1 MSIALC
7 AMTLAMALLAGVL
20 VPPAALLFLTT
31 SYVRALTTACDAWW
45 MHRRFGTM
53 FLRFMYAQLP
63 WLIDKKMM
71 HLDGKKKAIELAA
84 ERPPHGAVAFVG
96 SSTFTYWRHLE
107 RDMEAAGVSVPC
119 FNAAFGGSWT
129 KHVLAYA
136 AELCTNWRPR
146 AVVYY
151 CGTNDL
157 NCGASEPGLSEVDS
171 AVKGFID
178 FHRTLHEALPGTP
191 VVYAAPTVTPFVAAR
206 GAELVAKFD
215 EVKSGIR
222 RYAAH
227 ACRERPD
234 SLIVVDSIAAPARSH
249 FGRLLNKTDAA
260 VRAARSSIAI
270 DSPNAFEVWIKRR
283 PETPERNR
291 SRSSSFCCF
300 MRR

>member
-1 MSIALC
+1 
-7 AMTLAMALLAGVL
+7 MTLAMAFLAGVL
-20 VPPAALLFLTT
+20 VPPAALLFLTA
-31 SYVRALTTACDAWW
+31 SYVRALNTACDAWW
-45 MHRRFGTM
+45 MHRRIGTM

-234 SLIVVDSIAAPARSH
+234 SLIVVDSRGEDFASDLRFYLGDDHHLNDEGHVRLAALIAPA
-249 FGRLLNKTDAA
+249 LL
-260 VRAARSSIAI
+260 RALQAG
-270 DSPNAFEVWIKRR
+270 KR
-283 PETPERNR
+283 
-291 SRSSSFCCF
+291 
-300 MRR
+300 